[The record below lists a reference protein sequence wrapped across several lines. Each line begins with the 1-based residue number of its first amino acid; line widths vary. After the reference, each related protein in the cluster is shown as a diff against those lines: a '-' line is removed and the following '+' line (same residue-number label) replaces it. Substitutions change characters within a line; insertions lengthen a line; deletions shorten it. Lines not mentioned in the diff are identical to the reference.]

1 MGISVGSVGGGNPK
15 LSSGSTQWEQAP
27 KLFTRRSGIV
37 MEIWGP
43 TGTGRTSLA
52 LTSPGPIAFIY
63 FHEKID
69 GIVQKFANEKEIR
82 MFKAGGVFR
91 GEPDDIQKAAWI
103 AMQEYEAA
111 YYDAFSFARTVI
123 VDTHNEA
130 WMLERLAEFG
140 AQKPEKGQVKNNY
153 GPVNNRW
160 MSMLNMA
167 RSQSESSRATNV
179 IFVGQ
184 AEDEWKPNAKGFD
197 SKTGRI
203 IRVAT
208 SASNQVLLKSDVS
221 VRTDKANG
229 DFISTIFKGW
239 WNADSEDQYLVN
251 GASTYPMLMGL
262 ITETDPREWE

>member
-1 MGISVGSVGGGNPK
+1 MGISVSGSTKTYG
-15 LSSGSTQWEQAP
+15 SSSTQWEQAP

-52 LTSPGPIAFIY
+52 LTAPGPIAYIY

-69 GIVQKFANEKEIR
+69 GIVQKFANEKDIR

-91 GEPDDIQKAAWI
+91 GDSDEIEKAAW
-103 AMQEYEAA
+103 ASMQEFEAA
-111 YYDAFSFARTVI
+111 YYDSFSFARTTI

-130 WMLERLAEFG
+130 WLLERLAEFG
-140 AQKPEKGQVKNNY
+140 APKPSKGQVKNNY

-167 RSQSESSRATNV
+167 RSKAESKDMTNV
-179 IFVGQ
+179 IFIGQ
-184 AEDEWKPNAKGFD
+184 AEEEWKPNALGFD

-203 IRVAT
+203 VRMSS

-221 VRTDKANG
+221 IRTDKKDGN
-229 DFISTIFKGW
+229 FTSTVLKGW
-239 WNADSEDQYLVN
+239 WNADSEDSYLEN
-251 GASTYPMLMGL
+251 SASTYSMLMGL